1 MVDKIVIKLVNLL
14 QDDDLI
20 CPSDS
25 EYYIY
30 ALITMIE
37 GGITVSTILLIGF
50 LCRQIIPTV
59 CFLVFFLSLRKRTG
73 GFHADKFWQ
82 CYLGTIAT
90 YIVIVAIADILSDK
104 PAVMYALLLCSV
116 LGIEIIGTVNHPN
129 MDMDA
134 FELSEAKKAART
146 IALLEFMVIVM
157 LIWLG
162 FSGLYVS
169 YMSLAIILCAA
180 LLYLAKIIKQ
190 EVK

>member
-30 ALITMIE
+30 ALMTMIE

-50 LCRQIIPTV
+50 ICRQILPTV
-59 CFLVFFLSLRKRTG
+59 CFLVFFFSLRKRTG

-104 PAVMYALLLCSV
+104 PTVMYALLLCSV

-129 MDMDA
+129 MDMNV
-134 FELSEAKKAART
+134 FELREAKRAART

-180 LLYLAKIIKQ
+180 LLCLAKIINQ

>member
-1 MVDKIVIKLVNLL
+1 MVDKIVIKMVNLL
-14 QDDDLI
+14 QEDDLI

-25 EYYIY
+25 KYYKY

-37 GGITVSTILLIGF
+37 GGITVSTILLLGL

-90 YIVIVAIADILSDK
+90 YIAIVAIADILSDK
-104 PAVMYALLLCSV
+104 PAVMYALLFCSILV
-116 LGIEIIGTVNHPN
+116 IEIIATVNHPN
-129 MDMDA
+129 MDMDV
-134 FELSEAKKAART
+134 FELREAKRAART
-146 IALLEFMVIVM
+146 IALLELMVIFM

-180 LLYLAKIIKQ
+180 LLCLAKIIKQ

>member
-129 MDMDA
+129 MDMDV

>member
-1 MVDKIVIKLVNLL
+1 MVDKIVIKMVNLL

-20 CPSDS
+20 CPSDR
-25 EYYIY
+25 EYYKY

-37 GGITVSTILLIGF
+37 GGITVSTILLLGF
-50 LCRQIIPTV
+50 MCRQILPTV

-90 YIVIVAIADILSDK
+90 YIVIVVIADILSDK
-104 PAVMYALLLCSV
+104 PAVMYALLFCSV

-146 IALLEFMVIVM
+146 ITLLEFMVIVM

-180 LLYLAKIIKQ
+180 LLCLAKIIKQ

>member
-1 MVDKIVIKLVNLL
+1 MVDKIVIKMVNLL

-25 EYYIY
+25 EYYKY

-37 GGITVSTILLIGF
+37 GGITVSTILLLGF
-50 LCRQIIPTV
+50 ICRQIIPTV

-104 PAVMYALLLCSV
+104 PAVMYVLLLCSV
-116 LGIEIIGTVNHPN
+116 LGIEVIGTVNHPN

-134 FELSEAKKAART
+134 FELREAKKAART

-162 FSGLYVS
+162 VSGLYVS

-180 LLYLAKIIKQ
+180 LLCLAKIIKQ